1 MRSSRE
7 PRALASLTR
16 HVTILIGPSARRR
29 GKMARFVRLI
39 PVVLFVAAACGGPA
53 PASSASPAAT
63 AASKVGGTVTLAAIT
78 DPDTL
83 DLHKTS
89 NSVSSGIFGWIYD
102 GLLYQDLD
110 NTFKGLLA
118 ESWTVSP
125 DNKVITFKLRK
136 GVKFTDGSPFNAEAV
151 RFTFERLQKVG
162 AKSAIFETF
171 KNVIKMEA
179 TDELTFVMTLKDPYA
194 PIFHDLATEY
204 GGILSPSAVK
214 AANDD
219 IGRTPVGTGPYKLK
233 EWQTG
238 SKIVLERNPDYA
250 SAPAFFSNRGPAYIQ
265 ERVYKVIPDTASQ
278 LAALEAGEI
287 DVLGLAAKDV
297 PKYQNDQRFKIY
309 DSFTNGLTYLG
320 FDAKRKPFDDPKLRH
335 ALAQAVNKQEIVDVV
350 FEGKLAR
357 AQCCPIAESIQGYDP
372 KLKEFELKYD
382 PAKAKSELD
391 AIGYKAGAGGLRTA
405 PDGSPFKPVLYTS
418 NSDTHG
424 KIATLL
430 QAQFKAIGV
439 DLQVKQLESGAL
451 LAATPKAEHDLYLN
465 GYSWNEPDMFSL
477 FLSCERVASSNRVLY
492 CNPDLEKLIV
502 AGRTT
507 LDQAKRMQ
515 IYFDAQKLVLQEAPW
530 QPLYMSIGKTAV
542 SVKIQDLKQ
551 SQSGSLQ
558 WHDAWVKK

>member
-1 MRSSRE
+1 MLR
-7 PRALASLTR
+7 
-16 HVTILIGPSARRR
+16 LI
-29 GKMARFVRLI
+29 RLI
-39 PVVLFVAAACGGPA
+39 PAILFIAAACGGPA
-53 PASSASPAAT
+53 PAASPGAAT
-63 AASKVGGTVTLAAIT
+63 PASKVGGTVTLAAIT

-89 NSVSSGIFGWIYD
+89 NSVSSAIFGWIYD
-102 GLLYQDLD
+102 QLIYQDLD
-110 NTFKGLLA
+110 NSYKGLLA

-125 DNKVITFKLRK
+125 DSKTITFKLRK
-136 GVKFTDGSPFNAEAV
+136 GIKFTDGSPFNADAV
-151 RFTFERLQKVG
+151 KFTFERLQRVG
-162 AKSAIFETF
+162 SKSPIFETF

-179 TDELTFVMTLKDPYA
+179 PDDLTFLMTLKEPYA
-194 PIFHDLATEY
+194 PIFHDLQTEY

-219 IGRTPVGTGPYKLK
+219 IGRAPVGTGPYRLK

-238 SKIVLERNPDYA
+238 QKIVLERYPDHA
-250 SAPAFFSNRGPAYIQ
+250 WPPALFANRGAPYIQ

-297 PKYQNDQRFKIY
+297 PKYQNDPRFKIY
-309 DSFTNGLTYLG
+309 DSLTAGLTYLG

-357 AQCCPIAESIQGYDP
+357 VACCPIAESIQGYDP
-372 KLKEFELKYD
+372 KLKEFELKFD
-382 PAKAKSELD
+382 PAKTKAELD
-391 AIGYKAGAGGLRTA
+391 AIGYRPGADGLRRN
-405 PDGSPFKPVLYTS
+405 PDGSPFRPVLYTT

-430 QAQFKAIGV
+430 QAQFKAVGV

-465 GYSWNEPDMFSL
+465 GYNWNEPDMFSL
-477 FLSCERVASSNRVLY
+477 FLSCDRVASSNRVLY
-492 CNPDLEKLIV
+492 CDQRLEDLIKK
-502 AGRTT
+502 GRTE

-515 IYFDAQKLVLQEAPW
+515 IYFDAQKLTLQEAPW
-530 QPLYMSIGKTAV
+530 QPLYMPIGKTAV
-542 SVKIQDLKQ
+542 TVKIQDLKQ
-551 SQSGSLQ
+551 SASGALY